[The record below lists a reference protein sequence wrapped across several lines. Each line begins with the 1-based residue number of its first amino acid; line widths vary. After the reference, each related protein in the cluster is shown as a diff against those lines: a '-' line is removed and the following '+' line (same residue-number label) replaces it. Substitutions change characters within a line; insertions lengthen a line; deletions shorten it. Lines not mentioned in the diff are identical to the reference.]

1 MPASKK
7 VTKEDIVNAAFEVM
21 RDGGFGSVNARS
33 VAKKLGCST
42 QPIYLSFQSMD
53 ELKSELTQ
61 HAMDAHTE
69 KILASIRESRTSRIR
84 YLDYGIGFIRFAEQ
98 EKELFRWLY
107 LSGGQAGYQM
117 RDIHLPDIIRTIS
130 EDFGYT
136 EEVSQ
141 HFHEDMIYY
150 SYGIAILLNTGSI
163 SLDDNELIAALQR
176 EFKALTAIYGE
187 PKNKDFKGETT

>member
-1 MPASKK
+1 MPANKK

-21 RDGGFGSVNARS
+21 CDGGFGSVNARS

-69 KILASIRESRTSRIR
+69 KILASIRESRTSHIR

-98 EKELFRWLY
+98 EKELLC
-107 LSGGQAGYQM
+107 S
-117 RDIHLPDIIRTIS
+117 
-130 EDFGYT
+130 
-136 EEVSQ
+136 
-141 HFHEDMIYY
+141 
-150 SYGIAILLNTGSI
+150 
-163 SLDDNELIAALQR
+163 
-176 EFKALTAIYGE
+176 
-187 PKNKDFKGETT
+187 

>member
-117 RDIHLPDIIRTIS
+117 SDIHLPDIIRTIS
-130 EDFGYT
+130 EDFGYI
-136 EEVSQ
+136 EEVAQ